1 MINYHRNDDVS
12 WQEVTIDGW
21 DQAMYCR
28 GIGNPRAHHQD
39 SAGLPAL
46 PDYTYQS
53 LFLRQGCRV
62 VWVRY
67 RGETDIYPRLNTLY
81 ARRTAAGTTA

>member
-1 MINYHRNDDVS
+1 MRMRKSKYTTKELPLRLVH
-12 WQEVTIDGW
+12 
-21 DQAMYCR
+21 CR